1 MVLVQSGF
9 PHAKE
14 ILRKLF
20 AIWARALTNIRQP
33 CPRPKKFGECLFKG
47 CQIISMPRAP
57 TYLRP
62 ALVGIYIQSML
73 NTKSEIQPT
82 SS

>member
-14 ILRKLF
+14 ILRKLS

-33 CPRPKKFGECLFKG
+33 CPRPKKFEEYMFKG
-47 CQIISMPRAP
+47 GQMFRAP
-57 TYLRP
+57 TCLRP
-62 ALVGIYIQSML
+62 ALVGIYIQNML
-73 NTKSEIQPT
+73 DTKSELQP
-82 SS
+82 SFS